1 METSP
6 FVVYLIS
13 LLCCLYTILMAKF
26 LLDTVTVIQSNASNS
41 VNLDKSNALN

>member
-13 LLCCLYTILMAKF
+13 LLCSLYTIVMAKF
-26 LLDTVTVIQSNASNS
+26 LLDSNATNA
-41 VNLDKSNALN
+41 VNFDKSNALN

>member
-13 LLCCLYTILMAKF
+13 LLCSLYTILMAIF
-26 LLDTVTVIQSNASNS
+26 LLVIQSNASNA
-41 VNLDKSNALN
+41 VNFDKSNALN